1 MTSKIVKINEILNI
15 KECSLTYGHFD
26 TIHPGHIRYLKY
38 AKSIN
43 KFLIVAIIGDKE
55 KNNSPRFQFNQNER
69 SEAIAMLDL
78 ADFILKLEEDELS
91 QIVEKIKPNA
101 LVLGKEKEFED
112 VWKNRDTHLN
122 DVPGFKEFHLVK
134 GDTNDEHTL
143 YASHSIW
150 NSKNDF
156 INWTKSEAFR
166 LAHKNSGQHKC
177 LYLGHPN
184 FEGFEVV
191 I

>member
-1 MTSKIVKINEILNI
+1 M
-15 KECSLTYGHFD
+15 F
-26 TIHPGHIRYLKY
+26 
-38 AKSIN
+38 
-43 KFLIVAIIGDKE
+43 
-55 KNNSPRFQFNQNER
+55 
-69 SEAIAMLDL
+69 IAMNR
-78 ADFILKLEEDELS
+78 F
-91 QIVEKIKPNA
+91 KI
-101 LVLGKEKEFED
+101 VLGKEKEFED

-134 GDTNDEHTL
+134 GETNVEYTL

-166 LAHKNSGQHKC
+166 LAHKNSGQHKG

-191 I
+191 L